1 MLAGTFEGTHMPRLS
16 KPLTAIQVR
25 NAKPKAT
32 PYKLAD
38 SRGLHLLV
46 LPSGSKHW
54 RFRYRLAGK
63 ENMFAIGAYP
73 DISLALAREACDD
86 ARKLVSEG
94 IHPSHARQTERKAT
108 ETAAANTFK
117 AIAEKWIHKNKNTEK
132 RRGWSDYYCYQV
144 ERTLANDVY
153 PDIGNLPIRQV
164 IPAHVLDIIERV
176 STRKTRGGKVG
187 APSVAILIR
196 QWCSAIFQF
205 AISTNKASWDPAAA
219 LKGAIAR
226 PKVQHKNALDGKG
239 ITEFLRKLE
248 SAPGVPQTHI
258 ALKLLLLTFV
268 RPGELRCAGWEEFDL
283 EDRIWTIPGKRMK
296 MGETHLVPLSNQT
309 IELLKRL
316 RAIDGSRPLLFPNVR
331 APNRPMS
338 PTTLNRCLERMG
350 YAGYPLNCAARLQ
363 NLASAY
369 GTVVCSRTAAILS
382 GNPEKFLH
390 PNVPGFRR
398 VLEVPR
404 DHALRKASEQKG
416 LRSEDVNGFRYLRF
430 IDSEHALWQVSGQ
443 YGA

>member
-1 MLAGTFEGTHMPRLS
+1 MPRLS

-350 YAGYPLNCAARLQ
+350 YAGYFSAHGFRATASTYFNELDWRSDVIEIQLAHQERNKSRKAYNHAKYLPQRRVMMQNWADHIDALGASGNVVPFVQASQLAARQ
-363 NLASAY
+363 NS
-369 GTVVCSRTAAILS
+369 
-382 GNPEKFLH
+382 
-390 PNVPGFRR
+390 
-398 VLEVPR
+398 
-404 DHALRKASEQKG
+404 
-416 LRSEDVNGFRYLRF
+416 
-430 IDSEHALWQVSGQ
+430 QV
-443 YGA
+443 A